1 MEQPHQYLTTLL
13 PHSWHSLRYCCA
25 LGSWPA
31 PAPHLAHMEHSGSER
46 RETAPGL
53 ALKGGTGSSLS
64 IPRLWLLPTLLVKA
78 ARGYQGVQPSP
89 AQLGQRQ
96 GSSAAPACSPFL
108 MSQHPAGLAWDAR
121 VVRGPNTTPAPPSL
135 LCSLQLLRAAAA
147 LPFSHPSGHISA
159 LAGSLAGFVVPLC
172 QLCSHQRLPG
182 HLETPSSTQY
192 CYCAKWELYSFL
204 VVGVFFCYFFL
215 NQLRRRL

>member
-1 MEQPHQYLTTLL
+1 MLWAPGQPQPLTWRTWNTVEVREEKRNSSGVGTEGWDRLF
-13 PHSWHSLRYCCA
+13 SLHPTA
-25 LGSWPA
+25 LA
-31 PAPHLAHMEHSGSER
+31 AAHAAGEGCPWLSGSATQPCPAGA
-46 RETAPGL
+46 ETRQL
-53 ALKGGTGSSLS
+53 CSSCLQ
-64 IPRLWLLPTLLVKA
+64 PLPDVSTPCRA
-78 ARGYQGVQPSP
+78 
-89 AQLGQRQ
+89 
-96 GSSAAPACSPFL
+96 
-108 MSQHPAGLAWDAR
+108 AGLAWDAR

-215 NQLRRRL
+215 NQLRRQL